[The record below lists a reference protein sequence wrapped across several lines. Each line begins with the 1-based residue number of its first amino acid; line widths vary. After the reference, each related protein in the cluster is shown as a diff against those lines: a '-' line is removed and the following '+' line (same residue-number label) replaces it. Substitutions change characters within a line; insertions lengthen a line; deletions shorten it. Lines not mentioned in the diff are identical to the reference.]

1 MATERDVEDP
11 EDDEIVL
18 GNGET
23 LSERL
28 ERVDI
33 DEDETSS
40 TDEMRER
47 LDL

>member
-1 MATERDVEDP
+1 MATGQDV

-18 GNGET
+18 GNGDT

-28 ERVDI
+28 ETVDL

>member
-1 MATERDVEDP
+1 MATERDV

-28 ERVDI
+28 ETVDI

-47 LDL
+47 LGL